1 MSDLFFNKIA
11 AAGLCSVIGFI
22 GINKFANAVVHP
34 GAAEG
39 TAYSL
44 ATDAPIAA
52 VEVVEAP
59 FPSAIWIGARDADK
73 GAKVFKKCQSCHT
86 INDGGKDGTGPNLWN
101 VVNRPKGGIDG
112 FGYSANM
119 KAKGGV
125 WDYAAL
131 DEFLEKPKAYIPKTK
146 MGFNGLKKEEDRA
159 ALIEYVRLQSGS
171 PVDALMEAAP
181 LPGADQAVETLED
194 MAEEMVGDVPTMEMP
209 DVEMPTVEVPA
220 VEDVV
225 PEAPEHEAPKP
236 DGGH

>member
-11 AAGLCSVIGFI
+11 AALLCSAIGFI
-22 GINKFANAVVHP
+22 SINKFASAVVHP
-34 GAAEG
+34 KAAEG
-39 TAYSL
+39 VAYSL
-44 ATDAPIAA
+44 ATDTPIAA

-59 FPSAIWIGARDADK
+59 FPSAVWIGARDADK

-101 VVNRPKGGIDG
+101 IVDRPKAGIDG
-112 FGYSANM
+112 FSYSTNM

-159 ALIEYVRLQSGS
+159 ALIEYMRMQSGS
-171 PVDALMEAAP
+171 PVNALMVAAP
-181 LPGADQAVETLED
+181 LPGADQAVEILED
-194 MAEEMVGDVPTMEMP
+194 MAEEMIGEVPTMEMP
-209 DVEMPTVEVPA
+209 DVEMPDVEEV
-220 VEDVV
+220 
-225 PEAPEHEAPKP
+225 APETTEHDAPKP